1 MSSLYKCVR
10 FFAYILEIITFFI
23 VEQVP
28 NLIPSINNVKPII
41 LLPIAIMIAL
51 FEGQKVGLVFGFV
64 VGLFLDVGAVGV
76 IGFNS
81 AVMTCLGFL
90 VGNTAQKIIKFNL
103 ITSIAFV
110 IAFTSA
116 FYMLHFVFK
125 FLLHGYS
132 DIAYT
137 FLNHYIIGMLY
148 TVAISPFV
156 YFFNKALAVNIKS
169 RE

>member
-64 VGLFLDVGAVGV
+64 ENMCPVLLIFAHICLYLCFGISKVWK
-76 IGFNS
+76 S
-81 AVMTCLGFL
+81 ACL
-90 VGNTAQKIIKFNL
+90 K
-103 ITSIAFV
+103 
-110 IAFTSA
+110 
-116 FYMLHFVFK
+116 
-125 FLLHGYS
+125 
-132 DIAYT
+132 D
-137 FLNHYIIGMLY
+137 
-148 TVAISPFV
+148 
-156 YFFNKALAVNIKS
+156 
-169 RE
+169 